1 MADSLEKL
9 PRASALQSLHRIF
22 FLVFLLAFGAT
33 FILIA
38 SGFSSP
44 LYYPLLIV
52 LLLATLAT
60 TLLSLAQSLPAQNIL
75 TVAILIAFLS
85 SVLEMMNL
93 KTHFPFG
100 HRDWT
105 NDLGPRLFH
114 TLPWP
119 LPLIWIIVLLNSRGA
134 ARAVLGFLPN
144 FRCFGLWW
152 LALGSI
158 FAAIFAI
165 SFEHFAAA
173 NHLWLW
179 PDAKVAPWYNFLGY
193 GLVSAVALV
202 LITPWLINKKPGPKL
217 PPDYT
222 SLIVWFLLQLLL
234 AI

>member
-9 PRASALQSLHRIF
+9 PRASALQSLHRIV

-60 TLLSLAQSLPAQNIL
+60 TLLSLAQSLPAQNVL

-85 SVLEMMNL
+85 SVVEMMNL

-114 TLPWP
+114 TLPLLRP
-119 LPLIWIIVLLNSRGA
+119 LV
-134 ARAVLGFLPN
+134 ARPRLYLCCN
-144 FRCFGLWW
+144 FCHQLRTLCRCKPS
-152 LALGSI
+152 LALARRQSRAMVQ
-158 FAAIFAI
+158 FFR
-165 SFEHFAAA
+165 
-173 NHLWLW
+173 LW
-179 PDAKVAPWYNFLGY
+179 PRLSRRAGSHHPLAHQQKTRSKTAPRLYLPHCVVPLATAFGY
-193 GLVSAVALV
+193 LKLVKSP
-202 LITPWLINKKPGPKL
+202 TSN
-217 PPDYT
+217 PPSPPT
-222 SLIVWFLLQLLL
+222 SL
-234 AI
+234 AST